1 MSSDVPLPE
10 GWTKNVSKSTGTDKS
25 SYFIFYGIIILISKP

>member
-10 GWTKNVSKSTGTDKS
+10 GWTKNVSKSTGSDKLIKI
-25 SYFIFYGIIILISKP
+25 YFSVC